1 MIAIIDYG
9 MGNLRS
15 VANMLKKLGH
25 KATITS
31 DPKIVTQSDKII
43 LPGIGAFKQG
53 MENLNRMNFLP
64 LLNDL
69 VLNKRKKILG
79 ICLGM
84 QLMTKWSEEGDSE
97 GFGWFDAK
105 TVKFR
110 LDPTKYKV
118 PHMGWNSIK
127 LKRNSPLFANCP
139 DNLRFYFVHSYYVDN
154 NNEEDVIATAFHGI
168 EFTASMG
175 RENIFATQFHPEKSH
190 KFGMCVLNNFA
201 SLE

>member
-15 VANMLKKLGH
+15 VANMLQKIGH
-25 KATITS
+25 KAIITS
-31 DPKIVTQSDKII
+31 EAEIIAKSDKII
-43 LPGIGAFKQG
+43 LPGVGAFKQG
-53 MENLNRMNFLP
+53 MENLNKMNFLP

-69 VLNKRKKILG
+69 VLNKKRKILG

-84 QLMTKWSEEGDSE
+84 QLMTNWSDEGNSE

-105 TVKFR
+105 TIKFN
-110 LDPTKYKV
+110 LDTTKYKI
-118 PHMGWNSIK
+118 PHMGWNSIN
-127 LKRNSPLFANCP
+127 LKKGSLLFNNCP
-139 DNLRFYFVHSYYVDN
+139 NNLRFYFVHSYYVVN
-154 NNEEDVIATAFHGI
+154 NNTNDVVATAFHGI

-201 SLE
+201 SME